1 MRKRWTCFFLL
12 LSIFFFVR
20 NVSPADIQAWGQRVG
35 SEEIAKKSTISIAK
49 QAATSAKKTK
59 AAQKTDTKVIAYYF
73 HGNYRCYT
81 CTKIEKY
88 SREAIEMYF
97 PDDLKTGKLEF
108 RSVNVDEPAN
118 RHFIQDYQ
126 LHTRSLV
133 LVLYRNNEQQK
144 WKNLKD
150 VWQLVRNQDRFYQY
164 VKSETEQ
171 FLAEEK

>member
-1 MRKRWTCFFLL
+1 MQIGRARFILL
-12 LSIFFFVR
+12 LVILFFVCD
-20 NVSPADIQAWGQRVG
+20 V
-35 SEEIAKKSTISIAK
+35 SIAK
-49 QAATSAKKTK
+49 QASTTAKKANPAK
-59 AAQKTDTKVIAYYF
+59 KTDTKVIAYYF

-81 CTKIEKY
+81 CTKIESY
-88 SREAIEMYF
+88 SREAIEAYF
-97 PDDLKTGKLEF
+97 ADDLKTGQLEF

-133 LVLYRNNEQQK
+133 LTLYRNNQQQK

-150 VWQLVRNQDRFYQY
+150 VWQLVRDKDRFYKY

-171 FLAEEK
+171 FLAEAK

>member
-1 MRKRWTCFFLL
+1 MRKRWTFFFLL
-12 LSIFFFVR
+12 LITLFFVCD
-20 NVSPADIQAWGQRVG
+20 V
-35 SEEIAKKSTISIAK
+35 SIAK
-49 QAATSAKKTK
+49 QAVTTAKKTN
-59 AAQKTDTKVIAYYF
+59 AAQKTDTKIIAYYF

-88 SREAIEMYF
+88 SREAIEAYF
-97 PDDLKTGKLEF
+97 ASELGTGQLEF
-108 RSVNVDEPAN
+108 RPVNVDEPAN

-133 LVLYRNNEQQK
+133 LTLYRDNQQKK

-150 VWQLVRNQDRFYQY
+150 VWQLVRDKDRFYQY

-171 FLAEEK
+171 FLAEAK